1 MNRVVGIRVSCKDS
15 EIKRILIKSYIG
27 LFFLLALIFFSG
39 CITEFIPESSADQ
52 DLIVVGGIIT
62 DQPGP
67 KSITISTSLPLGGRN
82 AAKPITG
89 CKVTITDDLGS
100 VFALDESAD
109 GTYTTN
115 SLFQTGRSYMLHIK
129 TGEGHHNLS
138 YESAPMLLKPVP
150 PIDSLYYEKEVMSYD
165 NTGAVTGE
173 GIKVFLNT
181 HDPEN
186 KCRLYRWEYVETW
199 EIRLP
204 YYIVPNH
211 ICWVTQNSDLI
222 NIKNTSAVSEDRVD
236 RQLINFVTNQSDRL
250 NVKYSIIVNQYS
262 LNDDEYAY
270 WEKVKNTVE
279 EVGSLYD
286 IVPTSIPSNI
296 KCIERPS
303 DNVLGYF
310 SVSAVKSRRIFT
322 RDRFRGMPNL
332 YIDCENVTRG
342 FDDYVEGLGFSL
354 WVIIEHPEPPPG
366 FKVLTYFKGCA
377 DCTVRGTTVKPDF
390 WIEEK

>member
-1 MNRVVGIRVSCKDS
+1 MNRVVGKKDSCKDS
-15 EIKRILIKSYIG
+15 VIKNYSLKIASC
-27 LFFLLALIFFSG
+27 FFLFLILIFFSG
-39 CITEFIPESSADQ
+39 CIKEFIPETSADQ

-67 KSITISTSLPLGGRN
+67 KTITISTSLPLGGRS

-89 CKVTITDDLGS
+89 CNVTITDDLGTI
-100 VFALDESAD
+100 FTLNESTE
-109 GTYTTN
+109 GIYTTS

-129 TGEGHHNLS
+129 TGEAHHNLS

-150 PIDSLYYEKEVMSYD
+150 PIDSVYYEKEVLSVD
-165 NTGAVTGE
+165 NTGAITGE
-173 GIKVFLNT
+173 GIQIFLNT

-204 YYIVPNH
+204 YTVKNH
-211 ICWVTQNSDLI
+211 DCWVSQNSDQI
-222 NIKNTSAVSEDRVD
+222 NIKNTSAVSQDRVD

-250 NVKYSIIVNQYS
+250 NVKYSILVNQYS
-262 LNDDEYAY
+262 LNEDEYVY
-270 WEKVKNTVE
+270 WEKVKSTVE

-286 IVPTSIPSNI
+286 IVPSSVPSNI
-296 KCIERPS
+296 KCIERPA

-310 SVSAVKSRRIFT
+310 SVSAVKSKRIFT
-322 RDRFRGMPNL
+322 RDRFKGMPNI
-332 YIDCENVTRG
+332 YTDCENVAVG
-342 FDDYVEGLGFSL
+342 FNDYVEGLDYSL

-366 FKVLTYFKGCA
+366 YKILTYFKSCA
-377 DCTVRGTTVKPDF
+377 DCTVRGTNVEPDF
-390 WIEEK
+390 WIEKK

>member
-1 MNRVVGIRVSCKDS
+1 MNRVVGKMDSCKDS
-15 EIKRILIKSYIG
+15 KMKIYLLKISSQLILP
-27 LFFLLALIFFSG
+27 LVLIFFSG
-39 CITEFIPESSADQ
+39 CITEFIPETSADQ

-67 KSITISTSLPLGGRN
+67 KSITLSTSLPLGGRS

-89 CKVTITDDLGS
+89 CNVTITDDLGN
-100 VFALDESAD
+100 VFTLDESTD

-115 SLFQTGRSYMLHIK
+115 SLFQTGNSYILHIK
-129 TGEGHHNLS
+129 TGEAHHNLS

-150 PIDSLYYEKEVMSYD
+150 PVDSVYYEKEVMSVD

-173 GIKVFLNT
+173 GIQIFLNT

-204 YYIVPNH
+204 YAVKNQ
-211 ICWVTQNSDLI
+211 ICWVSQNSDQI
-222 NIKNTSAVSEDRVD
+222 NIKNTSIVSEDRVD
-236 RQLINFVTNQSDRL
+236 RQPINFVTNQSDRL
-250 NVKYSIIVNQYS
+250 NVRYSIQVNQYS
-262 LNDDEYAY
+262 LNDDEYTY
-270 WEKVKNTVE
+270 WQKVKTTVE

-286 IVPTSIPSNI
+286 IIPSSIPSNI
-296 KCIERPS
+296 KCIERPA

-310 SVSAVKSRRIFT
+310 SVSAVKSKRIFT
-322 RDRFRGMPNL
+322 KEHFRGMPNL
-332 YIDCENVTRG
+332 YTDCENVAVG
-342 FDDYVEGLGFSL
+342 FNDYVDGLDYSL

-366 FKVLTYFKGCA
+366 YKILTYFKSCA
-377 DCTVRGTTVKPDF
+377 DCTARGTTVKPDF
-390 WIEEK
+390 WIGDK